1 MKTNSDLIK
10 TRKNLTILKKKLRK
24 FLRKKRVLNLIF
36 SNRIHIKLVDL
47 IELLSMT
54 KMSQ

>member
-36 SNRIHIKLVDL
+36 SNRIHIKLADL

-54 KMSQ
+54 KMSL

>member
-36 SNRIHIKLVDL
+36 SNRIHIKLADL

>member
-1 MKTNSDLIK
+1 MKTNSDLIQ

-36 SNRIHIKLVDL
+36 SNRIHIKLADL